1 MILTHEKVITEWNF
15 FFSHGSNGVGKNECV
30 SVYLFTASFLHKI

>member
-1 MILTHEKVITEWNF
+1 MILTHEKVVTEWNF
-15 FFSHGSNGVGKNECV
+15 FFSQGSNGVDKNECV